1 MQRPP
6 SITTGDLLDQPTEA
20 IVNAWNRNVIPWW
33 LLLPQG
39 VSGAIK
45 RRGGLAPFRELG
57 RLGPIPLGGA
67 VVTSAGRLPYRGII
81 HVAAINLLWRASARS
96 IAAATANALA
106 LAVER
111 GFRSIALPILGSGS
125 GGFDP
130 AEAERIMVAAV
141 VEADLPPDFEV
152 VLVRY
157 ARQAGGMT

>member
-1 MQRPP
+1 MRVH
-6 SITTGDLLDQPTEA
+6 TVEGDLLEQRTDT
-20 IVNAWNRNVIPWW
+20 IVNAWNRNIIPWW

-45 RRGGLAPFRELG
+45 RRAGLEPFHELG

-67 VVTSAGRLPYRGII
+67 VATSAGRLPYPFLI
-81 HVAAINLLWRASARS
+81 HVAGINMWWRSTPASIRDS
-96 IAAATANALA
+96 TRNAVG

-111 GFRSIALPILGSGS
+111 GAKSIAFPILGTGS

-130 AEAERIMVAAV
+130 ARAEQIMR
-141 VEADLPPDFEV
+141 ETLESLPQDLEV

-157 ARQAGGMT
+157 RRG